1 MSSLRKEIF
10 RITPERKKEYE
21 ELQKGLRKESTQLK
35 SVKALEM
42 KVNKLEDIIR
52 AFENTLT
59 HLKWSLSGIISDNE
73 EQYHQINILQKQ
85 LEQKQLEQ

>member
-52 AFENTLT
+52 AFEKFIVIIVASLT
-59 HLKWSLSGIISDNE
+59 VK
-73 EQYHQINILQKQ
+73 
-85 LEQKQLEQ
+85 